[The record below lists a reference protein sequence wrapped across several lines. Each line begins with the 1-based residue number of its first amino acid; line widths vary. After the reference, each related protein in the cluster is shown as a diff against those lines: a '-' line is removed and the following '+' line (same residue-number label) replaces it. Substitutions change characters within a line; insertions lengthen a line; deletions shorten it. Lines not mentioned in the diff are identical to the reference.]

1 MDCKPGKPRLRIPAR
16 PSVLGSGLLE
26 RARST
31 TFALLG
37 VTAAVGLAIVALAL
51 NQSWPVVPGSP
62 IPGIPRGDEE
72 VGAARV
78 VSRAD
83 ARGRSGSSAASR
95 DRSGGLRGDRDPGAT
110 PAASREVSPSDLAPS
125 GSGESVY
132 ASTPVKSTSR
142 GASQKPAQAAPDSQ
156 SGPAKP
162 QPQTVTPNPSPQPT
176 PPAAPPASETETPPP
191 PATAASAPP
200 EEESNVPS
208 WSEGRG
214 HAYGRSD
221 RDWGHGGH
229 DDWDRGRS
237 YGHRWDD

>member
-1 MDCKPGKPRLRIPAR
+1 MVNSKPGKPRLRTPAR

-51 NQSWPVVPGSP
+51 NQSWPVVAGSP
-62 IPGIPRGDEE
+62 IPGASTGDEG

-83 ARGRSGSSAASR
+83 APRRSGPGAASAGRSGGSRADRAS
-95 DRSGGLRGDRDPGAT
+95 GAT
-110 PAASREVSPSDLAPS
+110 PAAPGEGSRDLAPS

-132 ASTPVKSTSR
+132 ASAPVRSKGK
-142 GASQKPAQAAPDSQ
+142 GASQEPPQAAPDSR
-156 SGPAKP
+156 PEPVKP
-162 QPQTVTPNPSPQPT
+162 QPQVVAPDPSP
-176 PPAAPPASETETPPP
+176 PPAAPVAPPATEAEAETPSP
-191 PATAASAPP
+191 PATASSAPP
-200 EEESNVPS
+200 EEESHVPS
-208 WSEGRG
+208 WSQGRG

-221 RDWGHGGH
+221 RD
-229 DDWDRGRS
+229 
-237 YGHRWDD
+237 